1 MPHDETVFIAN
12 AVGILAAFFTVGIPL
27 AIWFFGMRKW
37 HTNSRQSF
45 ALKISLWPL
54 VIFSSQ
60 LGGPIARMI
69 VGLPTHPYR
78 LDVFGTLQGLIGIAI
93 VTIPVMFGIGYLIA
107 IKKFP
112 RTG

>member
-1 MPHDETVFIAN
+1 MTQDETVIMAN
-12 AVGILAAFFTVGIPL
+12 AVGILAAFFAVGLPL

-37 HTNSRQSF
+37 RTNSRRSF
-45 ALKISLWPL
+45 ALKFSLWPL
-54 VIFSSQ
+54 VIFSFQ

-69 VGLPTHPYR
+69 VGLPTSHHR
-78 LDVFGTLQGLIGIAI
+78 LDLFGTLQGLIGIAI

-112 RTG
+112 GIK